1 MPGDESVIGDIRS
14 ADGMALSLRLRR
26 DFTVTDAG
34 HLLETARRVYRELNP
49 GTSAAEAAGMVTGA
63 AEVRHP

>member
-1 MPGDESVIGDIRS
+1 
-14 ADGMALSLRLRR
+14 MALSLRLRR